1 MKKKDHVYK
10 LGDTFTTIIAVPNI
24 GVKSESQLIDDL
36 RRISDVVHIQAVE
49 PNIVYGINH
58 ILGILKV
65 TLESERRN
73 ITFTNRIEMDFLLR
87 LVCTDQISSA
97 LKYGG
102 IKNGLQACF
111 VIFSKDRKELLK
123 VSRHVQ
129 KLFFIHH
136 YTDNNSLLKPTEAKK
151 KLISNNIGLTTAKIF
166 DNRKFVKYL
175 LERGALITRY

>member
-1 MKKKDHVYK
+1 MKKKDHIYK
-10 LGDTFTTIIAVPNI
+10 LGDTFTTIIAVSNI
-24 GVKSESQLIDDL
+24 RVKSETQLIDDL
-36 RRISDVVHIQAVE
+36 RKISDVVYIQAVE

-58 ILGILKV
+58 ILGILKI
-65 TLESERRN
+65 TLESEKRK
-73 ITFTNRIEMDFLLR
+73 IIFTNRIEMDFLLR

-123 VSRHVQ
+123 VSRHIQ

-136 YTDNNSLLKPTEAKK
+136 DAPNNSLLKHTKAKK
-151 KLISNNIGLTTAKIF
+151 KLISNNIGLTAAKIF

>member
-1 MKKKDHVYK
+1 MKKNDHVYK

-36 RRISDVVHIQAVE
+36 RRISEVVYIQAVE

-58 ILGILKV
+58 ILGILKI
-65 TLESERRN
+65 TLESQKRK

-97 LKYGG
+97 LRYGG

-123 VSRHVQ
+123 VSRHIQ

-136 YTDNNSLLKPTEAKK
+136 YAYNNSLLKPTKAKK